1 MKNMARDYIR
11 TVTDMERY
19 FYGAGNAMGYSY
31 SGSELLKADSP
42 MMSTT
47 AGTYQAIYGRKVWS
61 QLNQEF
67 NAFSILPKRPWERS
81 GWRVITARPDATIG
95 GGVAE
100 NATLPDTS
108 KPTFQHIA
116 AKPKTVVHTFDM
128 SETAMFLADKDD
140 GLGDIRSVLKEE
152 MGKHHA
158 ETINLMLCKDAG
170 TVAGNDFESLDRVT
184 GNDGGSTGGT
194 TSMETGADNATD
206 HCGASDLDIYSIDR
220 SANSWSNAAVN
231 CGADVTVANQRTLSL
246 DHLDSIFQT
255 TWTQGGNPKV
265 ILTGYDTLM
274 RLQQLLQSQQR
285 FMEEK
290 RITPT
295 YNGVKGV
302 PGVEAGFIVATYNGV
317 PIIPSKDVGKGGPAN
332 ADGLSKMYFLDTDY
346 MYFSTAIPTQY
357 FESGIETGDPFA
369 INRLGQE
376 GMYRSMGELWT
387 TFFRGHGSI
396 RDLK

>member
-1 MKNMARDYIR
+1 MARDYIR
-11 TVTDMERY
+11 NISDMERY
-19 FYGAGNAMGYSY
+19 YYGAGNAMGYSY
-31 SGSELLKADSP
+31 SGSELLKADAP
-42 MMSTT
+42 MLSTT
-47 AGTYQAIYGRKVWS
+47 AGTWQAIYGRKVWS

-81 GWRVITARPDATIG
+81 GWRVITARPSFAKG

-100 NATLPDTS
+100 NATLPDTT
-108 KPTFQHIA
+108 KPAFQNIA

-158 ETINLMLCKDAG
+158 EHINKMLLEDVT
-170 TVAGNDFESLDRVT
+170 TVAANDFESLDRITCGDTSVM
-184 GNDGGSTGGT
+184 GSGYYDAND
-194 TSMETGADNATD
+194 E
-206 HCGASDLDIYSIDR
+206 DIYSIDR
-220 SANSWSNAAVN
+220 SANTWSFAE
-231 CGADVTVANQRTLSL
+231 ADASGTKGTDRTLSL
-246 DHLDSIFQT
+246 DHLDSVFQK
-255 TWTQGGNPKV
+255 TWERGGNPKV

-285 FMEEK
+285 FLEEK
-290 RITPT
+290 RVTPT
-295 YNGVKGV
+295 SNGVKGV
-302 PGVEAGFIVATYNGV
+302 PGIEAGFIVSTYNGV
-317 PIIPSKDVGKGGPAN
+317 PIIPTKDMPK
-332 ADGLSKMYFLDTDY
+332 DTLSRMYFLDTDY
-346 MYFSTAIPTQY
+346 TYFSTAIPTQY

-376 GMYRSMGELWT
+376 GMYRTMGELWT
-387 TFFRGHGSI
+387 TFFGGHASV

>member
-1 MKNMARDYIR
+1 MARDYVR
-11 TVTDMERY
+11 TITDMERY
-19 FYGAGNAMGYSY
+19 YYGAGNAMGYSY

-67 NAFSILPKRPWERS
+67 NAFSILPKKPWDRS
-81 GWRVITARPDATIG
+81 GWRVITGKPNGGALH

-100 NATLPDTS
+100 NATLPETV
-108 KPTFQHIA
+108 KPTFQHVA
-116 AKPKTVVHTFDM
+116 AKPKTIAHTFDM
-128 SETAMFLADKDD
+128 SETAIFLADRDD
-140 GLGDIRSVLKEE
+140 GMGDIRSVLKEE

-158 ETINLMLCKDAG
+158 EMVNKMLLTDVSTA
-170 TVAGNDFESLDRVT
+170 AANNFESLDRITT
-184 GNDGGSTGGT
+184 GNTNMVSGT
-194 TSMETGADNATD
+194 HYDAGDE
-206 HCGASDLDIYSIDR
+206 DIYSIDR
-220 SANSWSNAAVN
+220 SSNTWSFAEDNADGSSVN
-231 CGADVTVANQRTLSL
+231 RTLSL
-246 DHLDSIFQT
+246 DHLDTLFQQI
-255 TWTQGGNPKV
+255 WERGGNPKV

-290 RITPT
+290 RVTPT

-302 PGVEAGFIVATYNGV
+302 PGIEAGFIVATYNGV
-317 PIIPSKDVGKGGPAN
+317 PIIPTKDMPD
-332 ADGLSKMYFLDTDY
+332 DGAISRMYFLDTDY
-346 MYFSTAIPTQY
+346 MHFSTAIPTQY

-376 GMYRSMGELWT
+376 GLYRTMGEVWT
-387 TFFRGHGSI
+387 TFFGAQGSV

>member
-1 MKNMARDYIR
+1 MTNMARDYIR
-11 TVTDMERY
+11 NITDMERY

-31 SGSELLKADSP
+31 SGSELLKADAP
-42 MMSTT
+42 MLSTT

-81 GWRVITARPDATIG
+81 GWRVITDRPSFAKG

-100 NATLPDTS
+100 NATLPDTT
-108 KPTFQHIA
+108 KPQFQHIA

-158 ETINLMLCKDAG
+158 EHINKMLTADCA
-170 TVAGNDFESLDRVT
+170 TVAGNDFESLDRIT
-184 GNDGGSTGGT
+184 GNDGGASGGL
-194 TSMETGADNATD
+194 TSMETGGASAD
-206 HCGASDLDIYSIDR
+206 HCGAGDLDIYSIDR
-220 SANSWSNAAVN
+220 NANSWSNAEVN
-231 CGADVTVANQRTLSL
+231 CGSDQDAANRRTLSL
-246 DHLDSIFQT
+246 DHLDTLFQQI
-255 TWTQGGNPKV
+255 WVRGGNPKV

-290 RITPT
+290 RVTPT

-302 PGVEAGFIVATYNGV
+302 PGIEAGFIVATYNGV
-317 PIIPSKDVGKGGPAN
+317 PIIPSKDIVK
-332 ADGLSKMYFLDTDY
+332 DGISRMYFLDTDY
-346 MYFSTAIPTQY
+346 SYFSTAIPTQY

-376 GMYRSMGELWT
+376 GMYRSMGEVWT
-387 TFFRGHGSI
+387 TFFGGHGSI

>member
-11 TVTDMERY
+11 TVQDMERY

-42 MMSTT
+42 MLSST

-67 NAFSILPKRPWERS
+67 NAFSVLPKRPWERS
-81 GWRVITARPDATIG
+81 GWRVITARPSFTKG
-95 GGVAE
+95 GGLAE
-100 NATLPDTS
+100 NSTLPDTT

-116 AKPKTVVHTFDM
+116 AKPKTIAHTFDM

-158 ETINLMLCKDAG
+158 EHVNRMLLEDV
-170 TVAGNDFESLDRVT
+170 TTPAGNDLESLDRIT
-184 GNDGGSTGGT
+184 SADSTAMTSGT
-194 TSMETGADNATD
+194 HYDAGDD
-206 HCGASDLDIYSIDR
+206 DIYSIDR
-220 SANSWSNAAVN
+220 SANSWAYAEGNADTGSVN
-231 CGADVTVANQRTLSL
+231 RNLSL
-246 DHLDSIFQT
+246 DQLDDLFQKI
-255 TWTQGGNPKV
+255 WVRGGNPKV
-265 ILTGYDTLM
+265 MLTGYDTLM

-290 RITPT
+290 RVTPT

-302 PGVEAGFIVATYNGV
+302 PGMEAGFIVATYNGV
-317 PIIPSKDVGKGGPAN
+317 PIIPSKDVPT
-332 ADGLSKMYFLDTDY
+332 DSLSRIYYLDTDY
-346 MYFSTAIPTQY
+346 LYFSTAIPTQY

-376 GMYRSMGELWT
+376 GMYRTMGEVWT
-387 TFFRGHGSI
+387 TFFGGHGSI

>member
-1 MKNMARDYIR
+1 MARNYVR
-11 TVTDMERY
+11 TITDMERY
-19 FYGAGNAMGYSY
+19 YYGAGNAMGYSY

-42 MMSTT
+42 MLSTT

-67 NAFSILPKRPWERS
+67 NAFSILPKKPWDRS
-81 GWRVITARPDATIG
+81 GWRVITGKPNGGALH

-100 NATLPDTS
+100 NATLPDTV
-108 KPTFQHIA
+108 KPTFQHVA
-116 AKPKTVVHTFDM
+116 AKPKTVAHTFDM
-128 SETAMFLADKDD
+128 SETAIFLADRDD

-158 ETINLMLCKDAG
+158 EMVNKMLLTDVTTA
-170 TVAGNDFESLDRVT
+170 AANNFESLDRVT
-184 GNDGGSTGGT
+184 TGN
-194 TSMETGADNATD
+194 TSMTSGTHYDSGDE
-206 HCGASDLDIYSIDR
+206 DIYSIDR
-220 SANSWSNAAVN
+220 SANTWAFAE
-231 CGADVTVANQRTLSL
+231 DEANSSSTNRTLSL
-246 DHLDSIFQT
+246 DHLDTLFQQI
-255 TWTQGGNPKV
+255 WERGGNPKV

-290 RITPT
+290 RVTPT

-317 PIIPSKDVGKGGPAN
+317 PIIPTKDMPK
-332 ADGLSKMYFLDTDY
+332 DSLSRMYFLDTDY
-346 MYFSTAIPTQY
+346 VHFSTAIPTQY

-376 GMYRSMGELWT
+376 GLYRTMGEIWT
-387 TFFRGHGSI
+387 TFFGAHGSI